1 MMFDHNAYRERCSE
15 LHVSEEAL
23 QEVIEMTEQKQKKPV
38 RRPLRVGL
46 IAAVVTVALMVTV
59 SAANP
64 EALEWLSATIRSSA
78 SIGDYREEI
87 VMDDTGETI
96 TALRLPD
103 TAVEERDGRIIL
115 TVDGEETDITD
126 ALAREGRYVWE
137 DTDNGSQA
145 QVVVTLDEDGKPV
158 WVASVAAAGEALA
171 DSEVSLVSEASGTK
185 THILD

>member
-15 LHVSEEAL
+15 LHVSEEVL
-23 QEVIEMTEQKQKKPV
+23 QEVIEMAEQKQKKPV

-64 EALEWLSATIRSSA
+64 EALGWLSATIRSSV
-78 SIGDYREEI
+78 SMGDYREEI

-115 TVDGEETDITD
+115 TVDGEETDITEAMEQD
-126 ALAREGRYVWE
+126 GSYLWTREDEGAEV
-137 DTDNGSQA
+137 SVQ
-145 QVVVTLDEDGKPV
+145 VTLDEDGKPV
-158 WVASVAAAGEALA
+158 A
-171 DSEVSLVSEASGTK
+171 VSHVTLPDGTGQEDNMAMVTEISGVE
-185 THILD
+185 

>member
-1 MMFDHNAYRERCSE
+1 MFDHNAYRERCSE

-23 QEVIEMTEQKQKKPV
+23 QEVIEMAEQKQKKPV

-46 IAAVVTVALMVTV
+46 IAAVVTVALMATV

-115 TVDGEETDITD
+115 TVDGEETDITEAMERD
-126 ALAREGRYVWE
+126 GGYLWTREDEGAKV
-137 DTDNGSQA
+137 SVQ
-145 QVVVTLDEDGKPV
+145 VTLDEDGKPV
-158 WVASVAAAGEALA
+158 AVSHVTLPDGTGQDA
-171 DSEVSLVSEASGTK
+171 DMAMVTEISGVE
-185 THILD
+185 

>member
-23 QEVIEMTEQKQKKPV
+23 QEVIEMAEQKQKKPI

-46 IAAVVTVALMVTV
+46 IAAVVTVALMATV

-64 EALEWLSATIRSSA
+64 EALEGLLATIRTSTSL
-78 SIGDYREEI
+78 GDYREEI

-103 TAVEERDGRIIL
+103 TALEERDGRIIL
-115 TVDGEETDITD
+115 IVDGEETDITD
-126 ALAREGRYVWE
+126 AMEQDGSYLWTREDEGAKVFV
-137 DTDNGSQA
+137 Q
-145 QVVVTLDEDGKPV
+145 VTLDEEGKPV
-158 WVASVAAAGEALA
+158 AVTNVALPDGTDADAGMVMVTET
-171 DSEVSLVSEASGTK
+171 DKE
-185 THILD
+185 D

>member
-1 MMFDHNAYRERCSE
+1 MMFDHNAYHERCSE

-23 QEVIEMTEQKQKKPV
+23 QEVIEMAEQKQKKPV

-115 TVDGEETDITD
+115 TVDGEETDITEAMERD
-126 ALAREGRYVWE
+126 GSYLWTREDEGAKV
-137 DTDNGSQA
+137 SVQ
-145 QVVVTLDEDGKPV
+145 VTLDEDGKPV
-158 WVASVAAAGEALA
+158 AVSHVTLPDGTGQDA
-171 DSEVSLVSEASGTK
+171 DMAMVTEISGVE
-185 THILD
+185 

>member
-1 MMFDHNAYRERCSE
+1 MFDHNAYRERCSE

-23 QEVIEMTEQKQKKPV
+23 QEVIEMAEQKQKKPV

-115 TVDGEETDITD
+115 TVDGEETDIT
-126 ALAREGRYVWE
+126 EGHR
-137 DTDNGSQA
+137 DQRSGIRRKGPGRQPPPGSCFIVPPGRSVPRPAGPCPRRSRPATEPESWPRPA
-145 QVVVTLDEDGKPV
+145 QCG
-158 WVASVAAAGEALA
+158 
-171 DSEVSLVSEASGTK
+171 
-185 THILD
+185 